1 MKILENFD
9 LTNYNSYRIQSK
21 CRVAYFPTCAE
32 DFIKIYSNHK
42 QDEIVTIGGGWN
54 IILSKAYYEK
64 AFLIVG
70 DSFSS
75 IKKIGD
81 DVIEC
86 ESGANT
92 KNFSEFALANALSG
106 VEIFYDIPS
115 SIGGAVVMNAG
126 ASGEEIKDV
135 LIKVSYLDLQDMQT
149 KEIENKDIGFH
160 YRNSFFQKNTDKIV
174 LKAWFQLRVGDPTS
188 ISQKMEHIKEA
199 RWAKQ
204 PKNLP
209 NAGSVFKR
217 PKGYYVG
224 AIIDELE
231 LKGYTVGGAQISKKH
246 GGFIVNFNEAKGQD
260 IIDIIKHVQQLT
272 KQKFNVDLEVEQRI
286 I

>member
-9 LTNYNSYRIQSK
+9 LTNYNSYRIKSK
-21 CRVAYFPTCAE
+21 CSLAYFPTCYQ
-32 DFIKIYSNHK
+32 DFVEIYSNHK
-42 QDEIVTIGGGWN
+42 QDEIITIGGGWN
-54 IILSKAYYEK
+54 IILSKDFYEQ
-64 AFLIVG
+64 AFIIVG

-75 IKKIGD
+75 IIKNGD
-81 DVIEC
+81 DIIEC

-92 KNFSEFALANALSG
+92 KSFSEFALANSLSG

-135 LIKVSYLDLQDMQT
+135 LIKASYLDLQDMKV

-174 LKAWFQLRVGDPTS
+174 LKAWFKLHKGDSTS
-188 ISQKMEHIKEA
+188 IRQKMENVKEA

-217 PKGYYVG
+217 PKGFYVG
-224 AIIDELE
+224 AIIDELN

-246 GGFIVNFNEAKGQD
+246 GGFIVNFNNAIGQD
-260 IIDIIKHVQQLT
+260 IIDIIKHVQSRA
-272 KQKFNVDLEVEQRI
+272 KEKFDVVLEVEQRI